1 MYEFVFTPN
10 VSASAGDF
18 ISLEF
23 TTADGLESVLY
34 SNDLGKT
41 INDNSSYEMSC
52 HESDHNNIISDDI
65 IKCELFAGDKDATH
79 PIPTTIQIPITKSI
93 SANT

>member
-1 MYEFVFTPN
+1 
-10 VSASAGDF
+10 
-18 ISLEF
+18 
-23 TTADGLESVLY
+23 
-34 SNDLGKT
+34 
-41 INDNSSYEMSC
+41 MSC
-52 HESDHNNIISDDI
+52 HESDHNSIVSDDI